1 MRHASL
7 ISAQARTQRGRNAR
21 HAATYLVLSSKFNQ
35 PLQPNLIGVGSTF
48 RFLLRVNPKN
58 SNRTSTRL
66 AWKSGFVP
74 KTYSALQTTEA
85 TRLGFEPRTRGPKPL
100 VLPLHHR
107 VNRSKGMN
115 QSSPPNTRILLPW
128 SRPGKRNS
136 RENWANHADRP
147 TPSKPGFTPQFWNLD
162 LERVPSF
169 LESDCLEESKSSSR
183 EKIAPDNQACCQHA
197 RRRVGKDLPFLRS
210 EPLAS
215 LAAVTSIIIG
225 NPLRAAEALH
235 ITLRLSDLVGS
246 RPASLETM
254 DQPLSL
260 FLAGSSSGSA
270 TASALP
276 LPGWAESRMGAGRAR
291 RRSSKTFVI

>member
-21 HAATYLVLSSKFNQ
+21 RAATYLVLSAKFNQ
-35 PLQPNLIGVGSTF
+35 PLQLNLIGVGSTF

-147 TPSKPGFTPQFWNLD
+147 TPSKPGFTKRSLLYWPFPIRSNDWLPTNY
-162 LERVPSF
+162 F
-169 LESDCLEESKSSSR
+169 L
-183 EKIAPDNQACCQHA
+183 
-197 RRRVGKDLPFLRS
+197 
-210 EPLAS
+210 
-215 LAAVTSIIIG
+215 
-225 NPLRAAEALH
+225 
-235 ITLRLSDLVGS
+235 LSMGG
-246 RPASLETM
+246 T
-254 DQPLSL
+254 
-260 FLAGSSSGSA
+260 
-270 TASALP
+270 SALRTEFP
-276 LPGWAESRMGAGRAR
+276 RLHRKLMVGERGWTGKPGIHCPGRISWVIESA
-291 RRSSKTFVI
+291 